1 MGINFYFKNFF
12 HNQFKNIYL
21 KMEIVC
27 FKFLAKILMMHPEKS
42 KSFNHRKEL
51 SKEKLQIKTELIDM
65 NDFLISNLN
74 KNLVTFKDP
83 EITENLKSISESLIF
98 ITAYL
103 DEIKQGEDLSFKW
116 VFAAKVMDRLFLIIS
131 SLYAVF
137 TFSFIILINPNVYH
151 FQ

>member
-1 MGINFYFKNFF
+1 MLA
-12 HNQFKNIYL
+12 IYL
-21 KMEIVC
+21 
-27 FKFLAKILMMHPEKS
+27 
-42 KSFNHRKEL
+42 
-51 SKEKLQIKTELIDM
+51 LI
-65 NDFLISNLN
+65 IN
-74 KNLVTFKDP
+74 KNGKQYKIEL